1 MCAAYWRRGGAA
13 TRRVLLNDREGV
25 ANEREKERERERER
39 ESDAGGGAQAANDAA
54 GATTRGW
61 GSERCCG
68 RYDARLGGGSDAE
81 GAAGFDDEPGV
92 CSRRWREC
100 CRGAESERSAYDG
113 GRARA
118 ADDAAGSDADEPV
131 LRWRLAWPEAR
142 TADREVGGH
151 TSREVDPKPMRG
163 SRRGSERCSRADGAR
178 AESLSQRALSFDGAQ
193 DKECV

>member
-1 MCAAYWRRGGAA
+1 VLLTSADGSDTEGAA
-13 TRRVLLNDREGV
+13 AATVLRALRRAVEQRHGGCCGTITRESRTS
-25 ANEREKERERERER
+25 ERER
-39 ESDAGGGAQAANDAA
+39 DAGGGAQAANDAA

-61 GSERCCG
+61 G
-68 RYDARLGGGSDAE
+68 GSDAK

-118 ADDAAGSDADEPV
+118 ADDAAGSDAEEPV
-131 LRWRLAWPEAR
+131 LRWRRLAWPEAS

-151 TSREVDPKPMRG
+151 TSREVDPKPM
-163 SRRGSERCSRADGAR
+163 
-178 AESLSQRALSFDGAQ
+178 
-193 DKECV
+193 

>member
-25 ANEREKERERERER
+25 ANERERERER
-39 ESDAGGGAQAANDAA
+39 DAGGGAQAANDAA
-54 GATTRGW
+54 GATTR
-61 GSERCCG
+61 
-68 RYDARLGGGSDAE
+68 GGGSDAE

-118 ADDAAGSDADEPV
+118 ADDAAGSDAEEPV
-131 LRWRLAWPEAR
+131 L
-142 TADREVGGH
+142 
-151 TSREVDPKPMRG
+151 
-163 SRRGSERCSRADGAR
+163 
-178 AESLSQRALSFDGAQ
+178 
-193 DKECV
+193 